1 MQLCRWA
8 KWSGSAQREARDVCV
23 ERRAEV
29 RRRPPHDKMAGK
41 CGCRGWASA
50 VLQSGAKAWPR
61 GSEVAEIRLAAGFRQ
76 GEGRSARSRI
86 QGWRAGH
93 PWLSKQRWGQCS
105 VVTRVRPWASLTRS
119 MALVSRPPKACQHT
133 TSPHL
138 SLFISNPQAISET
151 EQVLKKHRE
160 RQEGHCFPPEVHI
173 QAQASCCPRPSAAGG
188 KHAAII
194 TVSRVKS
201 TLLQSRSAEI
211 YTQVISTRL

>member
-29 RRRPPHDKMAGK
+29 RRRPPHNKMAGK
-41 CGCRGWASA
+41 GGRRGWASA
-50 VLQSGAKAWPR
+50 MLQSGAEAWVR
-61 GSEVAEIRLAAGFRQ
+61 GSEVAEIRSAGGFRQ
-76 GEGRSARSRI
+76 GEGCSARSEI

-119 MALVSRPPKACQHT
+119 MTPASRPPKACQHT

-138 SLFISNPQAISET
+138 SLFISNPQAISEI

-173 QAQASCCPRPSAAGG
+173 QAQASCCPWPSAVGG

-201 TLLQSRSAEI
+201 ALLQSRSAEI
-211 YTQVISTRL
+211 YTQLISTRL